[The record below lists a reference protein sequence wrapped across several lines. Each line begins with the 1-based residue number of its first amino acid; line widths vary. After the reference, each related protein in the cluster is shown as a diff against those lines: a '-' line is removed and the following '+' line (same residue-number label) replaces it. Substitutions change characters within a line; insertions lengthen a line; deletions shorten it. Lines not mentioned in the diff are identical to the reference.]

1 MFSSKYYYL
10 ITGLPDISLDDNK
23 HYYTSASFKEYV
35 YEFISDRDKKLLDLF
50 YLKYDNANLLK
61 LLKDKEAV
69 IDDRGVFT
77 SEELLEY
84 VSLIKNGDKVTDS
97 RFPSYMNVF
106 LEDFFDENRNTELL
120 LDDKLSSLYYMHCMK
135 SSNKF
140 ISKWFEFNLDI
151 NNLNIA
157 IISRKHKLE
166 LNNYVLGENEVVE
179 SIRTSTARDFGI
191 STMFNY
197 YDEVVK
203 ISEMQNLVD
212 KERKLDEMKWNWIE
226 EATFFD
232 HFTVEQIF
240 VFLIKID
247 IIERWSALDKDK
259 GDKKFRN
266 IIDSLKNEVQIPS
279 EFR

>member
-120 LDDKLSSLYYMHCMK
+120 LDDRLSSLYYMHCMK

-191 STMFNY
+191 STMFDY

>member
-106 LEDFFDENRNTELL
+106 LEDFFDENRNTQLL
-120 LDDKLSSLYYMHCMK
+120 LDDRLSSLYYMYCMK

-191 STMFNY
+191 ATMFNY

>member
-106 LEDFFDENRNTELL
+106 LEDFFDENRNTQLL
-120 LDDKLSSLYYMHCMK
+120 LDDRLSSLYYMHCMK

-157 IISRKHKLE
+157 ILSRKHKLE

-191 STMFNY
+191 STMFDY

>member
-35 YEFISDRDKKLLDLF
+35 YEFISDRDKNLLNLF

-106 LEDFFDENRNTELL
+106 LEDFFDENRNTQLL
-120 LDDKLSSLYYMHCMK
+120 LDDRLSSLYYMHCMK

-191 STMFNY
+191 STMFDY

>member
-23 HYYTSASFKEYV
+23 HYYTSSSFKEYV

-84 VSLIKNGDKVTDS
+84 VSLIKNGDKVTDI

-120 LDDKLSSLYYMHCMK
+120 LDDRLSSLYYMHCMK

-140 ISKWFEFNLDI
+140 IAKWFEFNLDI

-191 STMFNY
+191 STMFDY

-226 EATFFD
+226 EATLFD

>member
-106 LEDFFDENRNTELL
+106 LEDFFDENRNTQLL
-120 LDDKLSSLYYMHCMK
+120 LDDRLSSLYYMHCMK

-191 STMFNY
+191 STMFDY

>member
-23 HYYTSASFKEYV
+23 QYYTSSSFKEYV

-61 LLKDKEAV
+61 LIKNKEAV
-69 IDDRGVFT
+69 VDDRGVFT

-97 RFPSYMNVF
+97 RFLSYMKTF
-106 LEDFFDENRNTELL
+106 LEEYFDEENNTDLL
-120 LDDKLSSLYYMHCMK
+120 LEDKLSSLYFQHCMK

-140 ISKWFEFNLDI
+140 IGKWFEFNLDI

-157 IISRKHKLE
+157 ILSRKHKLE
-166 LNNYVLGENEVVE
+166 LSNYVLGENEVVE
-179 SIRTSTARDFGI
+179 SIKTSTARDFGV
-191 STMFNY
+191 STMFDY
-197 YDEVVK
+197 FDEVVK
-203 ISEMQNLVD
+203 ISEMQSLVD
-212 KERKLDEMKWNWIE
+212 RERKLDELKWNWIE

-259 GDKKFRN
+259 GNKKFRN

>member
-23 HYYTSASFKEYV
+23 QYYTSSSFKEYV

-61 LLKDKEAV
+61 LIKNKEAV
-69 IDDRGVFT
+69 VDDRGVFT

-97 RFPSYMNVF
+97 RFLSYMKTF
-106 LEDFFDENRNTELL
+106 LEEYFDEENNTGLL
-120 LDDKLSSLYYMHCMK
+120 LEDRLSSLYFQHCMK
-135 SSNKF
+135 SSNRF
-140 ISKWFEFNLDI
+140 IAKWFEFNLDI

-157 IISRKHKLE
+157 ILSRKHKLE
-166 LNNYVLGENEVVE
+166 LSNYVLGENEVVE
-179 SIRTSTARDFGI
+179 SIKTSTARDFGV
-191 STMFNY
+191 STMFDY
-197 YDEVVK
+197 FDEVVK
-203 ISEMQNLVD
+203 ISEMQSLVD
-212 KERKLDEMKWNWIE
+212 RERKLDELKWNWIE

-259 GDKKFRN
+259 GNKKFRN